1 MFTFVETTLFTRL
14 IQEYLSDGEY
24 MELQSALAENPEAG
38 RIFKGSGGIRKL
50 RWAVSGKGKRG
61 GLRIIYYL
69 KTRQEIIWMLT
80 VYPKSVAETIPAHI
94 LRQILKEM
102 EDVGK

>member
-1 MFTFVETTLFTRL
+1 MFFAPVRRNGSIVSCHNQRLWTACTSLPYNRAVFTFVETPLFTRL

-38 RIFKGSGGIRKL
+38 RIIKGSGGIRKL

-61 GLRIIYYL
+61 GLRIIY
-69 KTRQEIIWMLT
+69 
-80 VYPKSVAETIPAHI
+80 
-94 LRQILKEM
+94 
-102 EDVGK
+102 